1 MTKHEEIA
9 HLRYALDVIG
19 KLPTYVSLG
28 VVYGVLKED
37 LKHLEDSLTIREQFN
52 HLWCKCKE
60 RIGVRPPC
68 AMPGHAQDAP

>member
-9 HLRYALDVIG
+9 HLEYALDILG
-19 KLPTYVSLG
+19 NLPHYVSLG
-28 VVYGVLKED
+28 VVYEIMHQDLKLLKE
-37 LKHLEDSLTIREQFN
+37 SVTIRERFN

-60 RIGVRPPC
+60 RIGVHPPC

>member
-28 VVYGVLKED
+28 VVYEIMNED
-37 LKHLEDSLTIREQFN
+37 LKQLKESVTIKEQFT
-52 HLWCKCKE
+52 HQWYKCKE
-60 RIGVRPPC
+60 RISKHPPC
-68 AMPGHAQDAP
+68 AMPGHAQDSC